1 MNGNVVLFSRNFF
14 RRETT
19 TRGVKV
25 AGIIAPIL
33 TVMNHYDEIINL
45 RFTPVF
51 FFKSVLTFFVPYF
64 VSAYSSAKA
73 YSDPKSLNNSLPR
86 N

>member
-1 MNGNVVLFSRNFF
+1 MGENLMPFFRNFF

-19 TRGVKV
+19 TRAIRV
-25 AGIIAPIL
+25 ASIIAPIL
-33 TVMNHYDEIINL
+33 IVMNHYDEIIDL

-51 FFKSVLTFFVPYF
+51 FFKSALTFFVPYF

-73 YSDPKSLNNSLPR
+73 YSDPKSLSNPLPR